1 MPLNGRCNAV
11 GILPKFLPKKSFL
24 KIIPDSLGNT
34 AAIAVCICKGT
45 DLMDINNYTTED
57 FVCDESFRQY
67 CAGSNPSA
75 VAFWETW
82 ILSNP
87 QKSAEVLEA
96 RHLLAILNARQ
107 GNVQE
112 QLRQLKDGIE
122 RFDLFKET
130 LGSRETSADRAA
142 MAPSPAAKTRVVRW
156 KATVGIAAS
165 LLVAAAL
172 TYFLSSR
179 KTVKPPA
186 EIVAVSP
193 IRIQSGKEPR
203 KTVVLPDGSVVTLHS
218 NSMLTFDSNFGKTSR
233 ELVLSGEGFFDIA
246 HNEQHP
252 FIVHTADVNVEVL
265 GTLFNVS
272 AYPQEAYTETSLF
285 RGKVAVSVKGHPEQ
299 KVILIPSQKL
309 VIAHGIGK
317 GGMPVAESLLKKVA
331 LAVDPVDHK
340 AKEIAW
346 VRSRIKIEDEP
357 LGTIAARLQAW
368 YGIPIVFTD
377 DEVKSFRYSGTFES
391 ETVVKALEALQL
403 SYPFNF
409 RVENEKIIIGK

>member
-1 MPLNGRCNAV
+1 M
-11 GILPKFLPKKSFL
+11 
-24 KIIPDSLGNT
+24 
-34 AAIAVCICKGT
+34 
-45 DLMDINNYTTED
+45 DLNNYTADD

-75 VAFWETW
+75 VAFWEAW
-82 ILSNP
+82 IHSNP
-87 QKSAEVLEA
+87 LKSAEVQEA
-96 RHLLAILNARQ
+96 QRLISILNAGQ

-122 RFDLFKET
+122 RYDLFKET
-130 LGSRETSADRAA
+130 LGSREMAA
-142 MAPSPAAKTRVVRW
+142 ALPSPAAKVSVFRW
-156 KATVGIAAS
+156 KVSAGFAAS
-165 LLVAAAL
+165 LLVVAVL
-172 TYFLSSR
+172 IYFLSSRSLSSR
-179 KTVKPPA
+179 KTVKLPA
-186 EIVAVSP
+186 EVATAYP

-218 NSMLTFDSNFGKTSR
+218 NTTITLSSHFGQSGR
-233 ELVLSGEGFFDIA
+233 EVALSGEAFFDIT

-252 FIVHTADVNVEVL
+252 FIVHTADVNIEVL
-265 GTLFNVS
+265 GTLFNVN
-272 AYPQEAYTETSLF
+272 AYLEGTYTETSLF
-285 RGKVAVSVKGHPEQ
+285 RGKVAVSIKDHPEQ
-299 KVILIPSQKL
+299 KVFLTPSQKL

-317 GGMPVAESLLKKVA
+317 DSATIAESLLKKVS

-357 LGTIAARLQAW
+357 LGTIAARLQTW